1 MAQNILCFGYG
12 ECGSNLEAEARLKS
26 RRVYNMNKEF
36 KEITANSNIQIS
48 PNPVKNI
55 LILNIEN
62 INKESQNSI
71 KVSNLQGQTVFEQTF
86 NGNSNQLN
94 LSELKNGV
102 YLYEV
107 ISNGENFGNG
117 KVVIQH

>member
-1 MAQNILCFGYG
+1 MCFGYG
-12 ECGSNLEAEARLKS
+12 ECGNNLEVEARLKS

-36 KEITANSNIQIS
+36 KEIIANSNIQIS

-55 LILNIEN
+55 LTLNIEN

-107 ISNGENFGNG
+107 ISNGENLGNG